1 MEASP
6 EMLAAQSYC
15 DGGLIDDR
23 PLCLH
28 SQLASPWS
36 LDFCCVP
43 TWFGQHGVLGVVRLR
58 SSLNGGSSCEP
69 WCKN

>member
-28 SQLASPWS
+28 SQLASPWF
-36 LDFCCVP
+36 LDFCYIRP
-43 TWFGQHGVLGVVRLR
+43 HVVWTAWCPGRCA
-58 SSLNGGSSCEP
+58 SPFEP
-69 WCKN
+69 QR